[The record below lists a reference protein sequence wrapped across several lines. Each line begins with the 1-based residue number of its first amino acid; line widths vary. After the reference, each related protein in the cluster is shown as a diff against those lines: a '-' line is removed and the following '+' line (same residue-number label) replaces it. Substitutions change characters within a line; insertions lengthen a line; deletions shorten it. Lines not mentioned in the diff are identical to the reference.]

1 MSKEV
6 YKLIALDMDGVVNS
20 SQLIYTWIDSK
31 CKELSHIEDPI
42 QRRRTAREAY
52 FKEFANGY
60 EAIFPELAAKIS
72 RICYETGADIVW
84 TSTWRNGY
92 PYRRIEDAREM
103 FTRRGLLGNR
113 LVGYTPDLGGDKYR
127 CSRGAEIRSYLKS
140 REIAEDLT
148 IRCAIIDDR
157 PDAGAG
163 APEYAELFLTNE
175 QTGITDDIVE
185 DVIAFLNKAD

>member
-1 MSKEV
+1 MPEEV

-20 SQLIYTWIDSK
+20 SQLIYTWIDSRY
-31 CKELSHIEDPI
+31 KELAHIEDSI
-42 QRRRTAREAY
+42 QRRLRAKEEY

-72 RICYETGADIVW
+72 HICYETGADIVW
-84 TSTWRNGY
+84 TSTWRNSY
-92 PYRRIEDAREM
+92 PYRQIKDARYM
-103 FTRRGLLGNR
+103 FTRRGLLGDR

-140 REIAEDLT
+140 REIAEGLN

-157 PDAGAG
+157 PDAGDG
-163 APEYAELFLTNE
+163 VPEYAKLFLVDE
-175 QTGITDDIVE
+175 RIGVTDSIAE
-185 DVIAFLNKAD
+185 DVIAFLNRAD

>member
-1 MSKEV
+1 MPKEV

-42 QRRRTAREAY
+42 KRRLKAKEEY

-72 RICYETGADIVW
+72 HICYETGADIVW
-84 TSTWRNGY
+84 TSTWRNAY
-92 PYRRIEDAREM
+92 LYRQIKDAQDM

-140 REIAEDLT
+140 KEIAEGLN

-157 PDAGAG
+157 LDAGDG
-163 APEYAELFLTNE
+163 VPGYAKLFLTDE
-175 QTGITDDIVE
+175 QIGVTDYIVE